1 VSCFEYLG
9 ALLTKDGNIM
19 KDIKRRQ
26 NIALQKIKQLSK
38 LWKVTD
44 IKTKLRF
51 LRACIFPIATYGCE
65 TWTIDKAAEKSICAF
80 ECKCYRRILRI
91 SWVEKRTNMSILQ
104 HLNIRENWLLNTIFN
119 KANFITLDT

>member
-1 VSCFEYLG
+1 MQRKRKSLQLIKQKQSMIYVSGHKLERVNCFEYLG

-19 KDIKRRQ
+19 KEIKRRQ
-26 NIALQKIKQLSK
+26 NIALQKIKKLSK
-38 LWKVTD
+38 LWKITG

-80 ECKCYRRILRI
+80 EYKCYRRILRI
-91 SWVEKRTNMSILQ
+91 SLCN
-104 HLNIRENWLLNTIFN
+104 N
-119 KANFITLDT
+119 